1 MYKKSSKYRQ
11 ARILEEDL
19 FFIIMII
26 LFFFYSFVVQTI
38 TIFKRLLYRFLDFE
52 FSSLIGHIS
61 SSNLR
66 GKIYAKQNAS
76 NVV

>member
-26 LFFFYSFVVQTI
+26 LFFFTA
-38 TIFKRLLYRFLDFE
+38 LLSRQLQSLKGYYIDF
-52 FSSLIGHIS
+52 
-61 SSNLR
+61 
-66 GKIYAKQNAS
+66 
-76 NVV
+76 